1 MMETM
6 LKHPSSDEDVD
17 VSHALKT
24 STWRVD
30 ADIVLSS
37 FIMCYGYWLSKV
49 GLIASVACT
58 LSEHFGIF
66 VCYKCIFSLCY
77 WYLFW
82 KGCSTACEKTQCSL
96 LVCFFTYHVGA
107 RRSAYLLLITFG
119 KFELLPR
126 QPVISSGL
134 ELCSHTGWDLLAMVE
149 MGVFFSLGQKV
160 VLF

>member
-1 MMETM
+1 MCVSPSGWKVLCAFWWTSPRIQITDLHHMMETM

-96 LVCFFTYHVGA
+96 LVCFFTYHVG
-107 RRSAYLLLITFG
+107 
-119 KFELLPR
+119 
-126 QPVISSGL
+126 
-134 ELCSHTGWDLLAMVE
+134 
-149 MGVFFSLGQKV
+149 GQKV
-160 VLF
+160 CLLAADYFWKVWAAA